1 MGKSQVDRSKYRSSF
16 NGLETSARA
25 APERRRFLYDF
36 FLAQARALRAQTLVS
51 QQAHIY
57 RWDRHGR
64 KGQLCIVV
72 ARGTMNSCLVK
83 FEDGY
88 TMVTSR
94 DALPNQRFGTDGLAV
109 TLAGGLYSGAHVYQ
123 APLPSLG
130 N

>member
-1 MGKSQVDRSKYRSSF
+1 MSH
-16 NGLETSARA
+16 
-25 APERRRFLYDF
+25 P
-36 FLAQARALRAQTLVS
+36 
-51 QQAHIY
+51 AHIY

-94 DALPNQRFGTDGLAV
+94 NALRLADSNLFDRYEINGLSP
-109 TLAGGLYSGAHVYQ
+109 TAGR
-123 APLPSLG
+123 
-130 N
+130 

>member
-1 MGKSQVDRSKYRSSF
+1 M
-16 NGLETSARA
+16 
-25 APERRRFLYDF
+25 
-36 FLAQARALRAQTLVS
+36 S

-94 DALPNQRFGTDGLAV
+94 NALRLADSNLFDRYEINGLSP
-109 TLAGGLYSGAHVYQ
+109 TAGR
-123 APLPSLG
+123 
-130 N
+130 

>member
-1 MGKSQVDRSKYRSSF
+1 
-16 NGLETSARA
+16 
-25 APERRRFLYDF
+25 
-36 FLAQARALRAQTLVS
+36 VS

-94 DALPNQRFGTDGLAV
+94 NALRLADSNLFD
-109 TLAGGLYSGAHVYQ
+109 TYSRC
-123 APLPSLG
+123 APSKAPRHPCTRPRQ
-130 N
+130 

>member
-1 MGKSQVDRSKYRSSF
+1 M
-16 NGLETSARA
+16 
-25 APERRRFLYDF
+25 
-36 FLAQARALRAQTLVS
+36 S

-94 DALPNQRFGTDGLAV
+94 NALRLADNNLFDRYEINGLSP
-109 TLAGGLYSGAHVYQ
+109 TAGR
-123 APLPSLG
+123 
-130 N
+130 